1 MTEGRERPATHPRR
15 IGSVAPPPASAVLD
29 TAHLGD
35 IEGAF
40 GRISVGETEHARTWK
55 TRLLTLLAIVGPGII
70 VMVGDN
76 DAGGV
81 ATYAQAGQNYGY
93 SLLWVLVLLVPV
105 LIVNQEMVVRLG
117 AVTGVGH
124 ARLINE
130 RFGRGWGW
138 FSVGDLFLLNFLT
151 IVTEFIGISLAAQYI
166 GISKYV
172 VVPVSAVALV
182 AIMASGSFRRWER
195 AMFVFI
201 AVTLLQIPMLLM
213 SHPQWGH
220 AAKSLVMPSIS
231 GGVSSDAVLLIIA
244 IVGTTVA
251 PWQLFFQ
258 QSNVVDKRI
267 TPRFIGYERADT
279 VLGAFVVV
287 IGAAALVMT
296 GEWAARSTNT
306 VGGFIDAGATA
317 HLLGE
322 HTGTLGSIFAIVL
335 MDASIIGAA
344 AVTLATSY
352 AFGDVF
358 GLKHSLH
365 RGFADAKQ
373 FYLSYTAMVALAA
386 AIVLI
391 PGAPLGLITTAVQ
404 ALAGLL
410 LPSASVFLLL
420 LCNDREVLGPW
431 VNRSWL
437 NWVAGLIVG
446 TLLLLSGILMATT
459 LFPSLDVV
467 TVAGYLALSLV
478 VLAAAAAPA
487 LRWLTRR
494 QPAPPAA
501 RLPVR
506 GVDRNAWRMPPL
518 TLLEPVTWSAGT
530 RLAMIALRA
539 YLVIGAAAIGGQG
552 NTTQPLSCSLTG
564 HLAVPLETLWIAHR
578 VVKDE
583 PRGLPGIF
591 LAQRVGQ
598 PVPRRLGGKD
608 GDMLVADLG
617 GHAGKVPGLLLLTNP
632 GGCALEPGL
641 VPDERVVG
649 CAAVEGHAG
658 PHHFPLLVTLF
669 VAVADDGHHRH
680 DHRKVRRRPSRL
692 SRSFGDVRQDVPGDI
707 ARLADRMHVHPVG
720 HFARHPQHPRIDR
733 CDIDF
738 RIWRLDGTRAPLRG
752 DEIEVVE
759 VAVVIERPGSKRRE
773 ARLDGEQVVAQPRT
787 RPLER
792 DAVAPDDVG
801 AHLGA
806 QTQPEIPASC
816 LLKLPGR
823 GRRDERTAREGHRD
837 PRGQLEAGSG
847 LRRHGGVQV
856 GRTARLGEQQT
867 GEPRGLRTPGQ
878 VADLVERLRD
888 RHRVDVH
895 GPEPIRPLLGHHRT
909 VLAR

>member
-1 MTEGRERPATHPRR
+1 MSSGGENTTQADAQGVGVQR
-15 IGSVAPPPASAVLD
+15 SDPPPTRRTAVLD
-29 TAHLGD
+29 SAHLGD

-40 GRISVGETEHARTWK
+40 GRINVGETEHARTWR

-93 SLLWVLVLLVPV
+93 SLLWVLLLLIPV

-151 IVTEFIGISLAAQYI
+151 IVTEFIGISLAAEYI
-166 GISKYV
+166 GVSKYV
-172 VVPVSAVALV
+172 VVPISAVALV

-195 AMFVFI
+195 AMFIFI

-220 AAKSLVMPSIS
+220 AAKSFVVPSIS
-231 GGVSSDAVLLIIA
+231 GGISSDAVLLIIA

-267 TPRFIGYERADT
+267 TPRFMGYERADT

-287 IGAAALVMT
+287 VGAAALMMT

-306 VGGFIDAGATA
+306 IGGFTDAGATA
-317 HLLGE
+317 HLLGV
-322 HTGTLGSIFAIVL
+322 HRPILGSIFAIVL

-365 RGFADAKQ
+365 RGFSEAKQ

-386 AIVLI
+386 VIVLI

-459 LFPSLDVV
+459 LFPDLNVIA
-467 TVAGYLALSLV
+467 VAGYLTLALV
-478 VLAAAAAPA
+478 ILAAAAAPM
-487 LRWLTRR
+487 LRWVARR
-494 QPAPPAA
+494 QPSRPQPQLPA
-501 RLPVR
+501 R
-506 GVDRNAWRMPPL
+506 GVDRSTWRMPPL
-518 TLLEPVTWSAGT
+518 ALLEPVTWSPAT

-539 YLVIGAAAIGGQG
+539 YLVVGA
-552 NTTQPLSCSLTG
+552 LL
-564 HLAVPLETLWIAHR
+564 LAVKAI
-578 VVKDE
+578 
-583 PRGLPGIF
+583 
-591 LAQRVGQ
+591 Q
-598 PVPRRLGGKD
+598 
-608 GDMLVADLG
+608 
-617 GHAGKVPGLLLLTNP
+617 
-632 GGCALEPGL
+632 
-641 VPDERVVG
+641 
-649 CAAVEGHAG
+649 
-658 PHHFPLLVTLF
+658 
-669 VAVADDGHHRH
+669 
-680 DHRKVRRRPSRL
+680 L
-692 SRSFGDVRQDVPGDI
+692 SR
-707 ARLADRMHVHPVG
+707 
-720 HFARHPQHPRIDR
+720 
-733 CDIDF
+733 
-738 RIWRLDGTRAPLRG
+738 
-752 DEIEVVE
+752 
-759 VAVVIERPGSKRRE
+759 
-773 ARLDGEQVVAQPRT
+773 
-787 RPLER
+787 
-792 DAVAPDDVG
+792 
-801 AHLGA
+801 
-806 QTQPEIPASC
+806 
-816 LLKLPGR
+816 
-823 GRRDERTAREGHRD
+823 
-837 PRGQLEAGSG
+837 
-847 LRRHGGVQV
+847 
-856 GRTARLGEQQT
+856 
-867 GEPRGLRTPGQ
+867 
-878 VADLVERLRD
+878 
-888 RHRVDVH
+888 
-895 GPEPIRPLLGHHRT
+895 
-909 VLAR
+909 